1 MGAQWPMT
9 FLVLLLAGCATRAP
23 RQALTPSREYEDLQV
38 GHTIRVITPLLRS
51 GGLQLA
57 GQAVARQGPEQL
69 DVTVDSKAEFLGYE
83 EALYVVEAGL
93 RIRLRSAVSVI
104 AGGRTPQT
112 APRVPLFQLPRRTRS
127 VRLLYLLR
135 SSAVDHN
142 MAILA
147 APDAA
152 FLERL
157 TAAVRTDPAAGCV
170 APHCVWVP
178 AGVAVRPQMAP

>member
-1 MGAQWPMT
+1 MT
-9 FLVLLLAGCATRAP
+9 FLVLLLVGCATRAP
-23 RQALTPSREYEDLQV
+23 RQALMPSREYQDLQV

-57 GQAVARQGPEQL
+57 GQAVARQGPEGQL

-83 EALYVVEAGL
+83 EALYAVEAGL

-104 AGGRTPQT
+104 AGVRTPQT

-157 TAAVRTDPAAGCV
+157 TAAVRTDPTAGCV